1 MNYTGFLSGDNGITQ
16 GLNLYAI
23 PKVLDIDIASDE
35 VTIGLS
41 VILQSLYYA
50 GYIVASAGKIVTPK
64 GSILSHENSDEM

>member
-50 GYIVASAGKIVTPK
+50 GYRVASAGKIVTPK
-64 GSILSHENSDEM
+64 GSIEFR